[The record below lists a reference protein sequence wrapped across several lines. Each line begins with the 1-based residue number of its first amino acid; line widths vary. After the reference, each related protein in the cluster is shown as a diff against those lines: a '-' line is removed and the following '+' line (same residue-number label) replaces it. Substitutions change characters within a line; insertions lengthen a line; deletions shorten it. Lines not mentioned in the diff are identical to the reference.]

1 MRNESTSWSICRIRI
16 MTIFFTRT
24 ISKYQK
30 QNVLHQ
36 NCGEK
41 KKFNLSIKCVS
52 LNDPLA
58 NTNILRSENSS
69 SWYISFLRFSLP
81 RFKLSLS
88 LFPVWHWSKFTKL
101 IWLYFAICAQKPF
114 FSTHLLESLSAMI
127 WPSFRAVSSAAC
139 LSASACFNLHT
150 QTKAGDTNMQNKK
163 IKNNQNKLWQKHML
177 VYMCTSLYQR
187 WNGTC
192 WKIKMDKRTW
202 CLIYNILWKFK
213 KKI

>member
-1 MRNESTSWSICRIRI
+1 MIHWQIPIYCAERIPLLDI
-16 MTIFFTRT
+16 YLF
-24 ISKYQK
+24 S
-30 QNVLHQ
+30 
-36 NCGEK
+36 
-41 KKFNLSIKCVS
+41 VS
-52 LNDPLA
+52 LYPD
-58 NTNILRSENSS
+58 SS
-69 SWYISFLRFSLP
+69 
-81 RFKLSLS
+81 SLS

-163 IKNNQNKLWQKHML
+163 KKNNQNKLWQKHML

-202 CLIYNILWKFK
+202 CLKYNNLWKFK
-213 KKI
+213 KKFLNTYGLRIDLKF

>member
-69 SWYISFLRFSLP
+69 SWSISFLHFSLP

-88 LFPVWHWSKFTKL
+88 LFPVWHWSKFTKSSDFTLLFVPRSHFLAPTFWSPCRQWFGRVFARSPLLLVCQLRLVL
-101 IWLYFAICAQKPF
+101 IFTHKQKQ
-114 FSTHLLESLSAMI
+114 E
-127 WPSFRAVSSAAC
+127 
-139 LSASACFNLHT
+139 T
-150 QTKAGDTNMQNKK
+150 QTCK
-163 IKNNQNKLWQKHML
+163 IKK
-177 VYMCTSLYQR
+177 
-187 WNGTC
+187 
-192 WKIKMDKRTW
+192 
-202 CLIYNILWKFK
+202 
-213 KKI
+213 

>member
-41 KKFNLSIKCVS
+41 KKFNLCIKCVS
-52 LNDPLA
+52 LKLMIHWQIPIYCAVRIPLLD
-58 NTNILRSENSS
+58 IYLFSVSLYPDSS
-69 SWYISFLRFSLP
+69 
-81 RFKLSLS
+81 SLS

-101 IWLYFAICAQKPF
+101 IWFYFAICAQKPF

-163 IKNNQNKLWQKHML
+163 KKTIKTNYDKNICLYICVHLYIKDGMGHVEKL
-177 VYMCTSLYQR
+177 R
-187 WNGTC
+187 W
-192 WKIKMDKRTW
+192 IKEHDVWNT
-202 CLIYNILWKFK
+202 ITFGN
-213 KKI
+213 